1 MHSRLAGT
9 HWISHSKPGHL
20 RLATVSLRD
29 RKTPE
34 NKKIWG
40 EKMNHTGRTGELK
53 HQQKL
58 DIVSN
63 HVITK
68 NKFCVT
74 AVEMR
79 DNIRTTA

>member
-1 MHSRLAGT
+1 
-9 HWISHSKPGHL
+9 
-20 RLATVSLRD
+20 
-29 RKTPE
+29 
-34 NKKIWG
+34 
-40 EKMNHTGRTGELK
+40 MNHTGRTGELK

-63 HVITK
+63 HVYHEITIT
-68 NKFCVT
+68 VT